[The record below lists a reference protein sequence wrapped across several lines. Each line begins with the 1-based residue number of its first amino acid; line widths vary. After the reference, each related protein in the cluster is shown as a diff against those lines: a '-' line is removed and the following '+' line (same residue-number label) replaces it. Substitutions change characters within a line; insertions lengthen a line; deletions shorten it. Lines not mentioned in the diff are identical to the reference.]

1 MANYTNSKQPQGK
14 VFLDNELESV
24 WGRLEPILDPLKLKT
39 RHLFGL
45 PLVSQIRDPQTKVAQ
60 VMNDEILK
68 DYIDMA
74 ISEAEAE
81 THLVIFPTQFDVKM
95 PFDRAEYQSFGYFK
109 TLHRPLAS
117 IEALVVRASDGNNL
131 FEVPLMW
138 VDPGGMP
145 YGQINIIPLTVAV
158 SATGLIGSPTSGG
171 SLFLSILTQQ
181 PWIPSFWSI
190 KYTAG
195 FPNGYLPR
203 VVNMLIGIIAAQ
215 KVLGVLGATFGKTTS
230 ASLSMDGASQAV
242 SGPGPNIY
250 QIRIAELQKERDLLS
265 GKLKSMYGMKFS
277 LGTM

>member
-1 MANYTNSKQPQGK
+1 MANYENSKKPQGK

-24 WGRLEPILDPLKLKT
+24 WGRLEPLIDPLKLKA
-39 RHLFGL
+39 RHLFGI
-45 PLVSQIRDPQTKVAQ
+45 PLVSQIRDPITKQ
-60 VMNDEILK
+60 QMVMTDEILK

-81 THLVIFPTQFDVKM
+81 THLVIFPTQFDVKH

-117 IEALVVRASDGNNL
+117 IEALTVRASDGNDL
-131 FEVPLMW
+131 FSVPLIW
-138 VDPGGMP
+138 IDPGGLP

-158 SATGLIGSPTSGG
+158 SATGLITSPTAGG
-171 SLFLSILTQQ
+171 SLFLSILAQQ

-195 FPNGYLPR
+195 FPNGNVPR
-203 VVNMLIGIIAAQ
+203 LVNMLIGIIAAM
-215 KVLGVLGATFGKTTS
+215 KILGSLGATFGKTTS
-230 ASLSMDGASQAV
+230 ASLSIDNASQAV

-250 QIRIAELQKERDLLS
+250 QIRIAELQKERTLLV
-265 GKLKSMYGMKFS
+265 GKMKSMYGMNFIS
-277 LGTM
+277 GTF